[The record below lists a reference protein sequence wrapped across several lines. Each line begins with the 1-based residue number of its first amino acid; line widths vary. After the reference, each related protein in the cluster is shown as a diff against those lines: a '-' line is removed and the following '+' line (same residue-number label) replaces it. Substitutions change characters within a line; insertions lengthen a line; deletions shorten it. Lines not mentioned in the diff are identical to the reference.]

1 MGRRS
6 AWLSVMLVAATLAGA
21 PAGRAADTPS
31 WTERPA
37 WARHFR
43 NAGVTGTIAIYDERD
58 RSYLVHDGKRAGTG
72 FIPAST
78 FKIPHALF
86 ALDAGL
92 VRDEF
97 QVFAWDS
104 TEREIRS
111 WNRDHDLRSSMRHS
125 VVWVYQN
132 FARALGE
139 SRERELL
146 QRIGYGN
153 ADPSGGIDRF
163 WLDGALRI
171 SALQQIDFLR
181 GLHRNEL
188 PFDAAHQRLVKDV
201 ILVEAGP
208 DWILRA
214 KTGWGARMDPQIGW
228 WVGWVERPDG
238 AVFFA
243 LNIDMPNGAADA
255 PKRLSI
261 VKTILREIG
270 ALPRFESK

>member
-1 MGRRS
+1 MMSRAWCGLVIAGLLTTGAS
-6 AWLSVMLVAATLAGA
+6 ALGA
-21 PAGRAADTPS
+21 DAPV
-31 WTERPA
+31 WTERPG
-37 WARHFR
+37 WARHFEA
-43 NAGVTGTIAIYDERD
+43 AGVTGTIAIVDERD
-58 RSYLVHDGKRAGTG
+58 GSYFVHERERAGTR

-78 FKIPHALF
+78 FKIPHTLF

-139 SRERELL
+139 SRERALL
-146 QRIGYGN
+146 ERIGYGN
-153 ADPSGGIDRF
+153 ADPSGGIERF

-171 SALQQIDFLR
+171 SALEQIEFLR
-181 GLHRNEL
+181 RLHRNEL
-188 PFDAAHQRLVKDV
+188 PFDVAHQRLVKDV

-243 LNIDMPNGAADA
+243 LNIDMPNQGADA

-261 VKTILREIG
+261 TKAILREIG
-270 ALPRFESK
+270 ALPSESK